1 MKKAIFCILM
11 TLLLLACG
19 KGQGDNT
26 PKGVVTQYAEAIIH
40 GKYLEALNL
49 VYFEGSEE
57 EVQEL
62 REKFANLCEEVA
74 ETGMKDSDRLV
85 SYEIGEV
92 EVNEEEGKATV
103 VTTLSFGQ
111 MCGLTLQLLDS
122 LEKLIFAR
130 VVELLLSLG
139 GKVLVF

>member
-1 MKKAIFCILM
+1 MKKAIFCVLM

-92 EVNEEEGKATV
+92 VVNEEEGKATV
-103 VTTLSFGQ
+103 VTTLSYADGHSKTDKLKLRKDMQGQ
-111 MCGLTLQLLDS
+111 WFID
-122 LEKLIFAR
+122 E
-130 VVELLLSLG
+130 EE
-139 GKVLVF
+139 